1 MTNTTINKTFFLK
14 ASRKKVWEFLTNK
27 DKMGQWFFTANE
39 DLAEN
44 QEYELFEIEDD
55 GNRIKRC
62 WGKVLE
68 MDKPSKLV
76 YTFTIAPLE
85 GTMTTVTWKLEQV
98 LGSTRV
104 TLTHEGIDKAAGEA
118 ASALL
123 MALDAGWD
131 RHIAKMREAV
141 S

>member
-1 MTNTTINKTFFLK
+1 MTNTTITKIFFLK

-27 DKMGQWFFTANE
+27 DKMGEWFFTANE

-44 QEYELFEIEDD
+44 QEYELFEIEDN
-55 GNRIKRC
+55 GNSIKRC

-76 YTFTIAPLE
+76 YTFTIAPLN
-85 GTMTTVTWKLEQV
+85 GNMTTVTWKLEQV

-123 MALDAGWD
+123 MALDSGWD

>member
-1 MTNTTINKTFFLK
+1 MTNTTINKIFFLK

-27 DKMGQWFFTANE
+27 DKMGEWFFTANE
-39 DLAEN
+39 DLVEN
-44 QEYELFEIEDD
+44 QEYELFEIEED

-76 YTFTIAPLE
+76 YTFTIAPLN
-85 GTMTTVTWKLEQV
+85 GNMTTVTWKLEQV

-104 TLTHEGIDKAAGEA
+104 TLTHEGIDKAAGDA

>member
-14 ASRKKVWEFLTNK
+14 ANRNKVWEFLTNK
-27 DKMGQWFFTANE
+27 DKMGEWFFTANE

-44 QEYELFEIEDD
+44 QEYELFEVEED
-55 GNRIKRC
+55 GNHIKRC

-76 YTFTIAPLE
+76 YTFTIAPLN
-85 GTMTTVTWKLEQV
+85 GNMTTVTWKLEQV

-118 ASALL
+118 ASALI